1 MLPITQNLAPQS
13 KWSIKCPYAMKPK
26 YIVVHNTA
34 NDASA
39 RNEIAYMISN
49 DAQVSFHYAVDD
61 KEIVQG
67 IPDNR
72 NAWHASDGATGQ
84 GNRNGIA
91 VEICY
96 SKSGG
101 LRFDKAEENAAPL
114 IAMLMKMYN
123 IPITNVKRHYDFAPD
138 HKYCPH
144 RTMDKGWER
153 FLNMVRKAAGIAT
166 TATSTPETKPTTT
179 TKYGVGTPIN
189 TAILASSSDGKGQVH
204 RKDHWS
210 GTIGKVIAGAR
221 YPYRVDNNGVPIGWT
236 DDAGI
241 DTCPH
246 VPGQSGAKPVSAK
259 PSTSTNKITQ
269 EAARWGLKVGTK
281 DSVKNGFYISESATI
296 YGGASYGVKVPD
308 AIKKAT
314 TKYTCGGVR
323 YDHGE
328 WWVLANQIMS
338 WVKVS
343 ETLV

>member
-1 MLPITQNLAPQS
+1 MLSITQNLVPQS
-13 KWSIKCPYAMKPK
+13 KWAIKCPYAMTPK

-72 NAWHASDGATGQ
+72 NAWHASDGATGE
-84 GNRNGIA
+84 GNRYGIA

-101 LRFDKAEENAAPL
+101 SRFDKAEENAAPL
-114 IAMLMKMYN
+114 IAMLMKKYN

-166 TATSTPETKPTTT
+166 TPTSKPETKPTTK

-189 TAILASSSDGKGQVH
+189 TAVLASSSDGKGQVY
-204 RKDHWS
+204 KQDHWT

-221 YPYRVDNNGVPIGWT
+221 YPYRVDNNGVAIGWT
-236 DDAGI
+236 DDTGI

-246 VPGQSGAKPVSAK
+246 VPGQSGAKPVSTKPKPQAK
-259 PSTSTNKITQ
+259 KQTVTLPATAQSWRVYKLNVAPVIGNECGKLLPSKFG
-269 EAARWGLKVGTK
+269 GLTYEILGKPQPNVVTIQTRDFGKVNIFVGAGT
-281 DSVKNGFYISESATI
+281 
-296 YGGASYGVKVPD
+296 GAI
-308 AIKKAT
+308 IK
-314 TKYTCGGVR
+314 
-323 YDHGE
+323 
-328 WWVLANQIMS
+328 
-338 WVKVS
+338 
-343 ETLV
+343 